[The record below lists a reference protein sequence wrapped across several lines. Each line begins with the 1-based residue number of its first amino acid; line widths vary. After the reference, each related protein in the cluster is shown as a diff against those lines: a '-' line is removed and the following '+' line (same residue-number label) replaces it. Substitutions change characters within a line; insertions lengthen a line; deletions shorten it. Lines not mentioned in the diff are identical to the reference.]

1 MEVKVKKNLSTRD
14 VLLKVR
20 QFVAEDGARAELI
33 AELSDQLSQ
42 SISDRANSASEA
54 LVVLE
59 NFLAH
64 QSEVHGFSNELEN
77 LVVATA
83 KQSRPG
89 RKKATKKTSKK
100 TKKKVTKK
108 RSTSKR
114 RKSADGVTF
123 TTSADVRIEN
133 LSPRELQFVTL
144 LDSRDRKFTTTKMLV
159 SKGVIPRKDHATAK
173 VNQLRKKGAPIESA
187 RQARDNDDEVSKKAR
202 GYRLIST
209 A

>member
-1 MEVKVKKNLSTRD
+1 MKKNLSTRD

-20 QFVAEDGARAELI
+20 QFVAEDGARAEMI

-54 LVVLE
+54 LTVLE

-83 KQSRPG
+83 KQSKPG
-89 RKKATKKTSKK
+89 RKKAKKKASKK
-100 TKKKVTKK
+100 TKKRVSKK
-108 RSTSKR
+108 QSKR
-114 RKSADGVTF
+114 RKRATGVAY

-133 LSPRELQFVTL
+133 LSPKELQFVTL
-144 LDSRDRKFTTTKMLV
+144 LDSRDRKFTSTKMLV
-159 SKGVIPRKDHATAK
+159 NKGVIPKPTHATAK
-173 VNQLRKKGAPIESA
+173 VNQLRKKGVPIESA

-202 GYRLIST
+202 GYRLILSG
-209 A
+209 